1 MSDYTE
7 LCARLRAFTTTGG
20 RLNFSDTEEAADAIE
35 AQAREIAELRAQLA
49 KLDEK
54 LSCGHRKLDHDD
66 SYGGCT
72 FCGFANGYHE
82 YERDNDK
89 LEAERDALRA
99 RAEAAEKAIKD
110 YNDSCI
116 GACEY
121 RVKTNHCEAYL
132 GRGRNCPDCPRDDV
146 IDYPAAIAAG
156 GDDAKD

>member
-7 LCARLRAFTTTGG
+7 LCARLRALLAGKKPHPGSGATPQTMGCESYRLVATG
-20 RLNFSDTEEAADAIE
+20 NAFAAIEEAADALE

-89 LEAERDALRA
+89 LEAERDAA
-99 RAEAAEKAIKD
+99 HFNDVKGEK
-110 YNDSCI
+110 
-116 GACEY
+116 
-121 RVKTNHCEAYL
+121 
-132 GRGRNCPDCPRDDV
+132 P
-146 IDYPAAIAAG
+146 
-156 GDDAKD
+156 